1 MCFELL
7 IQNLR
12 GQIYDG
18 TSSMMG
24 KKRGVAEQIL
34 KEQPKALITRY
45 HGHLLSL
52 SIKDSNKQCRILNET
67 MGTAGKIVVLIK
79 FFPKRERMLGEINE
93 NIEVSSDVDK
103 YVFEKVTTLWKL
115 SVARWTVC
123 GNAFNK
129 VNSLYS
135 YLRAYFCIFPA
146 IYFSIFFDC
155 SFRVWQQ
162 FFFVRSI
169 CYENATKIQQIHLSV
184 FYKTVYLQFSD
195 IAELEV

>member
-1 MCFELL
+1 
-7 IQNLR
+7 
-12 GQIYDG
+12 
-18 TSSMMG
+18 MMG

-115 SVARWTVC
+115 SVARWSVC
-123 GNAFNK
+123 ANTFNK
-129 VNSLYS
+129 VSSLYS
-135 YLRAYFCIFPA
+135 YLRTYFCIFPA
-146 IYFSIFFDC
+146 NPFVNIFTIFRYCRTINNWWKSEMGVSRRTRKQKYNQELSI
-155 SFRVWQQ
+155 SEPR
-162 FFFVRSI
+162 
-169 CYENATKIQQIHLSV
+169 
-184 FYKTVYLQFSD
+184 
-195 IAELEV
+195 